1 MGVNEVIFKI
11 ILAANYMDIKS
22 LIHLGIAKIATI
34 VKQMSPD
41 RIKKILA
48 EDLNKGKGKD
58 QTKLAEQEDGVRRLE
73 APKDGRA
80 ISDKR
85 KPEEKA
91 NEAPLAGAKPAAP
104 NDGRAPP
111 KRGRARKGSPEVCYD
126 DS

>member
-1 MGVNEVIFKI
+1 MG
-11 ILAANYMDIKS
+11 
-22 LIHLGIAKIATI
+22 ATI

-104 NDGRAPP
+104 NDGRASL
-111 KRGRARKGSPEVCYD
+111 KGGQPTHAPGAEVCYD
-126 DS
+126 DQKVDSKYQ